1 MRDKGVELLIAILL
15 TLAVVLLSGL
25 ALREIH
31 HPSDGELG
39 LNDLF
44 GVDGDA
50 LR

>member
-1 MRDKGVELLIAILL
+1 MRDKGVELLIAIVL
-15 TLAVVLLSGL
+15 TLAVVVFSGL
-25 ALREIH
+25 ALRELYH
-31 HPSDGELG
+31 QTDGELS